1 MNAVNLV
8 LRSFPERVRP
18 RGGPDI
24 SKFLREVKMRI
35 AVIALTSGFLFAA
48 TSALA
53 DDLMA
58 NTYANTV
65 VTKDSKGMTS
75 SLLFNQDGTYT
86 IKATGPDGKP
96 VQIPGKWTFKDD
108 GKTICLAAAA
118 PPSCSPLQAHSVG
131 DSWTVTNDQNQTFNV
146 SLTAG
151 R

>member
-1 MNAVNLV
+1 
-8 LRSFPERVRP
+8 
-18 RGGPDI
+18 
-24 SKFLREVKMRI
+24 MRI
-35 AVIALTSGFLFAA
+35 ALIALAGVFALSA
-48 TSALA
+48 SSALA
-53 DDLMA
+53 DDPMA

-65 VTKDSKGMTS
+65 VSKDSKGMSS

-96 VQIPGKWTFKDD
+96 IAIPGTWTLKDG
-108 GKTICLAAAA
+108 GKTICLATAAPPGTPPA

-131 DSWTVTNDQNQTFNV
+131 DTWTVTNDQNQTFTV

>member
-1 MNAVNLV
+1 
-8 LRSFPERVRP
+8 
-18 RGGPDI
+18 
-24 SKFLREVKMRI
+24 MRI
-35 AVIALTSGFLFAA
+35 AIIALAGGFVFTAS
-48 TSALA
+48 SALA
-53 DDLMA
+53 DDPMA

-65 VTKDSKGMTS
+65 VSKDSKGMTS

-96 VQIPGKWTFKDD
+96 VEIPGKWTLKD
-108 GKTICLAAAA
+108 GCKTICLATAAPPNTPPA
-118 PPSCSPLQAHSVG
+118 PPSCSPLEAHNVG